1 MTQPSTRKLIDKPI
15 IIALVAVALLGVAT
29 IVVVIS
35 NSRSS
40 SSSAASSSP
49 GPQLDTALES
59 KSTASDSNQ
68 SSDGGDSGNTTTLSS
83 TTAKVSYSY
92 RNDAVSTSNGGG
104 WIGPQTG
111 TFGGYT
117 IDHAMSLPTCSKST
131 GGLDF
136 FIGATVSTLTDVKA
150 AATDVVNKV
159 GPAEF
164 DKNAPVMAK
173 SITTTDENLAN
184 GTQGVFAE
192 VTFTIDDKDACGT
205 KSYHVGA
212 LATDKNGK
220 MGVLVVSYRL
230 DGDGVD
236 GKTYENL
243 AVEILK
249 TLVNV

>member
-1 MTQPSTRKLIDKPI
+1 MSY
-15 IIALVAVALLGVAT
+15 
-29 IVVVIS
+29 
-35 NSRSS
+35 
-40 SSSAASSSP
+40 ASP
-49 GPQLDTALES
+49 
-59 KSTASDSNQ
+59 
-68 SSDGGDSGNTTTLSS
+68 
-83 TTAKVSYSY
+83 
-92 RNDAVSTSNGGG
+92 NDAVSTSNGGG

-136 FIGATVSTLTDVKA
+136 FIGATVSTLTDAKA

-164 DKNAPVMAK
+164 EKNAPVMQK
-173 SITTTDENLAN
+173 SITTTDENLTN

-192 VTFTIDDKDACGT
+192 VTITIDNHDACGT

-212 LATDKNGK
+212 FATDKNAK
-220 MGVLVVSYRL
+220 MGVLFVSYRL

-236 GKTYENL
+236 GNTYESL
-243 AVEILK
+243 AVKILK
-249 TLVNV
+249 SLVNV